1 MEISR
6 KSKTILFTMLLMAS
20 SCSFNGNSNSK
31 SVASLG
37 NSVDGDSLELV
48 ETKEDGVI
56 EIVSS
61 QMEQYEEVVSDNHG
75 PREDS
80 IMDAAIISTEH
91 KNEVKEE
98 INNIINSEN
107 KFEEY
112 VVQQGDTLMILAF
125 RLYRDVLMWKEIAK
139 WNEEKLSSSTKIYPG
154 DKLKIKV
161 VDFNGDIWQPMGNPY
176 LIMEGD
182 SLMGV
187 SQNVYNGT
195 TKYWR
200 DIWTNNA
207 LLIKDPNI
215 IYAGFTLYYQ
225 PIEQIKQKRLE
236 LRRQLASKNIKE

>member
-1 MEISR
+1 M
-6 KSKTILFTMLLMAS
+6 KFTNQSKILILSMLLVC

-31 SVASLG
+31 TIASLG
-37 NSVDGDSLELV
+37 DSVDGDSLELV

-56 EIVSS
+56 SIVSS
-61 QMEQYEEVVSDNHG
+61 QMESYEEVVEDAATG
-75 PREDS
+75 PRQDS
-80 IMDAAIISTEH
+80 IMDAALVSNEH
-91 KNEVKEE
+91 QEEVKEE

-107 KFEEY
+107 KYEEY

-125 RLYRDVLMWKEIAK
+125 RLYRDVLMWKEIAH
-139 WNEEKLSSSTKIYPG
+139 WNEEKLNSSTKIYPG

-161 VDFNGDIWQPMGNPY
+161 VDFNGDIWQPVGNPY

-200 DIWTNNA
+200 DIWSNNSA
-207 LLIKDPNI
+207 LIKDPNI
-215 IYAGFTLYYQ
+215 IYAGFTLYYL
-225 PIEQIKQKRLE
+225 PIEEVKEKRVKL
-236 LRRQLASKNIKE
+236 RQLASKK